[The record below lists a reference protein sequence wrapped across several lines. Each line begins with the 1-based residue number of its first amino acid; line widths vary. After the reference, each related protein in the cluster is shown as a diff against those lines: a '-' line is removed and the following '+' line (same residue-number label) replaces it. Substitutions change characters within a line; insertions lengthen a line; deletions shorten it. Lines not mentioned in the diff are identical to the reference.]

1 MLSLTIVLE
10 VRSRVNINFFA
21 NIRIMARI
29 SNTVRVMINSRY
41 RNMFSFRNSNGLMI
55 MFRVS
60 VKVKPRLALEL
71 DLEIALGR

>member
-1 MLSLTIVLE
+1 MV
-10 VRSRVNINFFA
+10 
-21 NIRIMARI
+21 RI
-29 SNTVRVMINSRY
+29 SNTVRVMINSRD

-55 MFRVS
+55 VFRVS